1 MFIHGMY
8 AVGAMSL
15 RILLED
21 FIQPPFIVILGFT
34 DVVRPRRHRLSKEFD
49 RARGQM
55 SNTQIQFSDV
65 RLQRV
70 MSLDS
75 ARSRQDA
82 MLRTLSPAIPL
93 NDSRS

>member
-34 DVVRPRRHRLSKEFD
+34 DVVRSRRHRLSEEFD

-55 SNTQIQFSDV
+55 GNTQIQFSDV
-65 RLQRV
+65 RLQRSKGLNSTRGRHQG
-70 MSLDS
+70 MPL
-75 ARSRQDA
+75 A
-82 MLRTLSPAIPL
+82 LSPAIPL